1 MKNVDFMIVFFFN
14 GICIYHGQN
23 NAIFTTHD
31 WEWFIPTIKMVIF
44 LGAVH
49 DCFTHITYEKK
60 PWGKAHLHQL

>member
-1 MKNVDFMIVFFFN
+1 MIVFFLRWDLY
-14 GICIYHGQN
+14 ISCGQN